1 MDGISFSFH
10 SVVRFRRM
18 FYLLFFSFLFSF
30 FVLLG
35 PRCCGMSDG
44 HCFTLIYGGVVWC
57 LHVSVCQC
65 VCLCGW
71 HVLDISVF
79 KVHF

>member
-1 MDGISFSFH
+1 MEFLFSFH
-10 SVVRFRRM
+10 SVVRFRRG
-18 FYLLFFSFLFSF
+18 FIYSDLFFYSLFL
-30 FVLLG
+30 LLG
-35 PRCCGMSDG
+35 PCCCGMSDG

>member
-10 SVVRFRRM
+10 SVVRFRRR

-35 PRCCGMSDG
+35 PCCCGMSDG
-44 HCFTLIYGGVVWC
+44 HCFTLIYGGVV
-57 LHVSVCQC
+57 VAYEC
-65 VCLCGW
+65 VC
-71 HVLDISVF
+71 V
-79 KVHF
+79 